1 MADIDV
7 ERRGGRNVWP
17 WVIGAL
23 ALVLLVAALV
33 SLLGGGEPDV
43 EVRQATPESVPATG
57 G

>member
-7 ERRGGRNVWP
+7 ERMDRTAWP

-23 ALVLLVAALV
+23 ALLLLIGAMV
-33 SLLGGGEPDV
+33 SLLTGGDAPP
-43 EVRQATPESVPATG
+43 EVRPATEASAPAAG